1 MSTLPNALV
10 LGAVMSRSFEPARL
24 ADLKLLFRAYC
35 RVERVG
41 ELARLGEAVAL
52 LKAPEAAARGASPEA
67 VALLARAP
75 RRAVIWPCPDEA
87 LIAYGDG
94 ERHTHYDGGTGAMS
108 AVASPHE
115 RRAEQ
120 RGVLL
125 AQGEGRV
132 RARQGDRRAREGPA
146 GRDLPEADR
155 RVMWG
160 VGRAEA
166 SRASLCRAGA

>member
-52 LKAPEAAARGASPEA
+52 LKAPEAAASGASPEA

-115 RRAEQ
+115 RRADGTGGARSSEVYFSPKAKDAFA
-120 RGVLL
+120 RVKAIVAL
-125 AQGEGRV
+125 EKGRQV
-132 RARQGDRRAREGPA
+132 ATFLKRTDE
-146 GRDLPEADR
+146 
-155 RVMWG
+155 
-160 VGRAEA
+160 
-166 SRASLCRAGA
+166 

>member
-41 ELARLGEAVAL
+41 ELARLG
-52 LKAPEAAARGASPEA
+52 EA

-115 RRAEQ
+115 RRADGAGGARSSEVYFSPKAKDAFA
-120 RGVLL
+120 RVKAIVAL
-125 AQGEGRV
+125 EKGRQV
-132 RARQGDRRAREGPA
+132 ATFPKRTDE
-146 GRDLPEADR
+146 
-155 RVMWG
+155 
-160 VGRAEA
+160 
-166 SRASLCRAGA
+166 